1 MAGTSPPR
9 GNGLTATPAST
20 FCMRGIRALD
30 EYGGFTEPIDVLVEG
45 GLIASV
51 GSPVSSTVTNFD
63 GADLWLL
70 PGIVDCH
77 THLGSYCG
85 EDEGEM
91 MAASVT
97 RWTAGALGAAREL
110 LGLGITMAR
119 DPGSCDAGIRDGI
132 EAGAVPGPTMRVSGT
147 ALSQTGGHT
156 DGYVPSL
163 GAEAYG
169 GFFVPDHPNRGPYRA
184 DGVEGMRRAVRELLR
199 LGVDWIKLCTTG
211 GLVSDR
217 RDHPLR
223 QEFDREEID
232 VAVAEASRGGV
243 PVCAHAYGGPGLEA
257 AVAAGVRSIEH
268 GLHLTEEQA
277 AQMADRGCWLVPTL
291 ASVEELTRLLETD
304 ELAPDTRAKVR
315 EVEAVSGRQVEVAR
329 AAGVPIAVGSDLYR
343 LGANLTELPLLRA
356 AGMSVEEVLLS
367 ATIGGAELLGED
379 ATRGRIAPGYV
390 FDAILL
396 DRDPADLEIFREPD
410 AVSGVFQN
418 GAAIRPHERWREARL
433 PLPQVTIG

>member
-1 MAGTSPPR
+1 M
-9 GNGLTATPAST
+9 
-20 FCMRGIRALD
+20 RALD
-30 EYGGFTEPIDVLVEG
+30 ESGGFTEPTDVVVEDGLVTAVG
-45 GLIASV
+45 GAAPAEAAS
-51 GSPVSSTVTNFD
+51 FD
-63 GADLWLL
+63 ASGLWLT

-85 EDEGEM
+85 EDAGEM
-91 MAASVT
+91 MAASIT

-110 LGLGITMAR
+110 LALGITLAR

-132 EAGAVPGPTMRVSGT
+132 EAGAAPGPTMRVSGT

-169 GFFVPDHPNRGPYRA
+169 GFFVPEHPNRGPYRA
-184 DGVEGMRRAVRELLR
+184 DGIEGMRSAVRELAR

-217 RDHPLR
+217 RDHPLQ
-223 QEFDREEID
+223 QEFSREEID
-232 VAVAEASRGGV
+232 MAVAEANRAGI

-277 AQMADRGCWLVPTL
+277 EQMAQRGCWLVPTL
-291 ASVEELTRLLETD
+291 ASVEELAALLETD
-304 ELAPDTRAKVR
+304 ELTPETREKVR
-315 EVEAVSGRQVEVAR
+315 EVEALSGDQVEVAR
-329 AAGVPIAVGSDLYR
+329 AAGVQIALGSDLYKP
-343 LGANLTELPLLRA
+343 GANLNELPLLHE
-356 AGMSVEEVLLS
+356 AGMGVEEVLLT
-367 ATIGGAELLGED
+367 ATARGAELLGEGE
-379 ATRGRIAPGYV
+379 TRGRIAPGYV

-396 DRDPADLEIFREPD
+396 DRDPGELEIFRDPD
-410 AVSGVFQN
+410 VVTGVFQA
-418 GAAIRPHERWREARL
+418 GAAVRPHERWRDAQL
-433 PLPQVTIG
+433 PMPKVTIG